1 MNLNTNPEINKLM
14 EKLGSVDCSP
24 KISNIYRIW
33 SIEKEIE
40 QLEFLIA
47 GNSSEK
53 IKEK

>member
-1 MNLNTNPEINKLM
+1 MNINTNPEIKQLN
-14 EKLGSVDCSP
+14 EKLGSIDCSQ
-24 KISNIYRIW
+24 ISNIYRIW